1 MTMDVYPKARD
12 KRLVVQELEN
22 ETLVYDLDTNR
33 AFCLN
38 EMATNV
44 WRKCDGSRNK
54 TDIAGSIKNADGEIG
69 RQAVSYAIDLLDSNG
84 LLEDSSSIEIPTATR
99 RDAIKKLAIGGVAL
113 LPVISMIV
121 APQPAHAASCV
132 ANDGACSASAQC
144 CSNCCKN
151 VGGGINACKP
161 GGGACLP

>member
-1 MTMDVYPKARD
+1 MDVYPKARNT
-12 KRLVVQELEN
+12 RIVVQELED

-33 AFCLN
+33 AYCHN
-38 EMATNV
+38 EMASSV
-44 WRKCDGSRNK
+44 WKECYGSRDALSISR
-54 TDIAGSIKNADGEIG
+54 TIKNADGEVG
-69 RQAVSYAIDLLDSNG
+69 RRAVTYAIELLDSNG
-84 LLEDSSSIEIPTATR
+84 LLEGASSVEIPTSTR
-99 RDAIKKLAIGGVAL
+99 RDAIKKLAIGGAAL

-132 ANDGACSASAQC
+132 ANNASCSASAQC

-151 VGGGINACKP
+151 VGGGVNQCKP